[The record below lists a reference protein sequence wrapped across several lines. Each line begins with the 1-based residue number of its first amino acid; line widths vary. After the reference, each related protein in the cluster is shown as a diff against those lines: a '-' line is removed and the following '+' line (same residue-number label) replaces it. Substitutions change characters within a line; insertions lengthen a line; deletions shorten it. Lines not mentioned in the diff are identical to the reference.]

1 MFQIDELVD
10 IVEKNISTIGLNS
23 EPKNIYEPIRYILA
37 NGGKRIRPVLTL
49 TACNLFSDSIEK
61 AINPAVAIEVFHN
74 FTLVHDDIMD
84 KADMRRGKATI
95 HKKWN
100 ENIGILSGDAMSII
114 AYQLLIKTD
123 TQYIHRILP
132 VFNSVALAICEG
144 QQYDMDFE
152 TRSRVTEDEYLGM
165 IELKTSVLLG
175 GALKIGAII
184 GGASDFDTDLLGE
197 FGRNLGVAFQLQDD
211 LLDVYGDPSVFG
223 KKLGG
228 DIRANKKTILTIKAY
243 KLASDQQIVE
253 LDKCF
258 FSNKYNDL
266 IKVQKVVE
274 IYNELDI
281 KLIVEGMISKY
292 FQRALDLLH
301 SVDVRCER
309 KEVLLDLSNR
319 VMMRVK

>member
-1 MFQIDELVD
+1 M
-10 IVEKNISTIGLNS
+10 
-23 EPKNIYEPIRYILA
+23 
-37 NGGKRIRPVLTL
+37 LTL
-49 TACNLFSDSIEK
+49 AACNLFTDSIEW
-61 AINPAVAIEVFHN
+61 AINPAIAVEVFHN

-132 VFNSVALAICEG
+132 VFNSIALAICEG

-152 TRSRVTEDEYLGM
+152 TRSRVSEDEYLGM
-165 IELKTSVLLG
+165 IELKTAVLLG

-184 GGASDFDTDLLGE
+184 GGAKDRDTELMGE
-197 FGRNLGVAFQLQDD
+197 FGRNLGLAFQLQDD
-211 LLDVYGDPSVFG
+211 LLDVFGDQEVFG
-223 KKLGG
+223 KRIGG
-228 DIRANKKTILTIKAY
+228 DIRTNKKTILTIKAY
-243 KLASDQQIVE
+243 ELASEQQTIE

-258 FSNKYNDL
+258 FASNYDDS
-266 IKVQKVVE
+266 IKVLKVIQ
-274 IYNELDI
+274 IYKDLDI
-281 KLIVEGMISKY
+281 KLIVEEMVSKY
-292 FQRALDLLH
+292 FQRALDSLH
-301 SVDVRCER
+301 SVDVRGER

-319 VMMRVK
+319 MMMRVK